1 MSQKKRN
8 PVVMFFVMLK
18 DTFKLFKANDPLR
31 LAGATAFFA
40 NFALPPILIILI
52 RLFGIFTD
60 RRTFVSNLFDR
71 LSNILD
77 ESSINQ
83 VRQTLRNIRGI
94 EQEWYVTLIS
104 FVFFIFVATTLF
116 SVIKNSLDQIWN
128 IGISADKG
136 FLFRLKLRAISFVI
150 ILIAGILFF
159 LGLIA
164 DSIQA
169 YIGNLV
175 KDAPHSIGLVFMSL
189 LNQLVFILIVT
200 TWFTILFRFL
210 TNGRP
215 KWKAAFAGG
224 LLTGCLFTGGKF
236 ILRFLL
242 PLSNIENIYGTSG
255 SIVLIM
261 LFVFYSSFIFYFG
274 GCFVKVFSS
283 VKKTPIRPISGTY
296 NYELKALIQ

>member
-1 MSQKKRN
+1 MRAFVFGLKN
-8 PVVMFFVMLK
+8 FFSILK
-18 DTFKLFKANDPLR
+18 ESFDLFKKNDPLR

-40 NFALPPILIILI
+40 NFAIPPILIILI
-52 RLFGIFTD
+52 RLFGMFTD

-94 EQEWYVTLIS
+94 QQEWYVTLIS
-104 FVFFIFVATTLF
+104 FIFFMFVATTLF

-128 IGISADKG
+128 IGISPDKG

-159 LGLIA
+159 IGLIA

-169 YIGNLV
+169 YIGNFIS
-175 KDAPHSIGLVFMSL
+175 DAPHSIGLIFTSV
-189 LNQLVFILIVT
+189 LNQFLFICIVT
-200 TWFTILFRFL
+200 GWFTIIFRFL

-215 KWKAAFAGG
+215 TWSAAFAGG

-261 LFVFYSSFIFYFG
+261 LFVFYSSMIFYFG
-274 GCFVKVFSS
+274 GCFVKAYSVF
-283 VKKTPIRPISGTY
+283 KKKPIRPISGTY
-296 NYELKALIQ
+296 NYEMKALMTD